1 MKKKYLL
8 STGKTTYKVE
18 EYIIDLV
25 TLYLTIY
32 PGDIPHRKDFGVDF
46 NLSGVFKDEL
56 PTKLSMIISKL
67 LDKIKNEVGEG
78 KYEIKQE
85 SLDIIDEETAKLVI
99 SINGKNSNDIYIDLI

>member
-8 STGKTTYKVE
+8 SSGKTTYKVE

-32 PGDIPHRKDFGVDF
+32 PGDIPHRRDFGIDF

-56 PTKLSMIISKL
+56 PTKLEILISEL
-67 LDKIKNEVGEG
+67 LGKIRDKVGG
-78 KYEIKQE
+78 GLIDIKQE
-85 SLDIIDEETAKLVI
+85 SLDLIDEETAKLVI
-99 SINGKNSNDIYIDLI
+99 SVDGKMSNEIYIDIT